1 MKTFKAKTSDGFAD
15 FEQVGS
21 FVWYPNGSGVGFRMV
36 ILRDH
41 FGHLNVTHRI
51 STLKVTD
58 ITPTM
63 IGICAYDIKQSA
75 LFALNKLIERVGI
88 DRVTTKLSAAEKEAA

>member
-1 MKTFKAKTSDGFAD
+1 MKTFKAKTIDGFAD

-41 FGHLNVTHRI
+41 FGHLNVTHRV
-51 STLKVTD
+51 STFKIAD
-58 ITPTM
+58 ITPTI
-63 IGICAYDIKQSA
+63 IGICAYDIKRAA
-75 LFALNKLIERVGI
+75 LLTLDKLVERVGV
-88 DRVTTKLSAAEKEAA
+88 DRVRSKLSEAEKDAA